1 MEKAGDGFGFI
12 PVSTKLPDNIGM
24 TQDGTKE
31 ITALFESKVFGFPKP
46 LELVKF
52 FVKAAT
58 STSSNEGDIILDFFS
73 GSATT
78 AHAVMQLNA
87 EDGGN
92 RQFIM
97 VQLPEVCDEKS
108 EAYKAGFRNICEI
121 GKERIRRAGAKIL
134 DETERRNSQLKIG
147 EAETP
152 PPDVG
157 FRVFKLDASNLK
169 TWDSAP
175 IEGDRDEQL
184 EILHARMM
192 EMIHR
197 IKPDRSGLDM
207 VFEVMLKMGVPL
219 SLPVTEID
227 INGKTAYS
235 VGEDTLLLISFA
247 PSLTAED
254 IEVMADY
261 APAKVIISQ
270 ESFDTNSDA
279 ANAYYILHDRGIDL
293 KLL

>member
-1 MEKAGDGFGFI
+1 M
-12 PVSTKLPDNIGM
+12 
-24 TQDGTKE
+24 
-31 ITALFESKVFGFPKP
+31 
-46 LELVKF
+46 
-52 FVKAAT
+52 
-58 STSSNEGDIILDFFS
+58 
-73 GSATT
+73 
-78 AHAVMQLNA
+78 
-87 EDGGN
+87 
-92 RQFIM
+92 
-97 VQLPEVCDEKS
+97 
-108 EAYKAGFRNICEI
+108 
-121 GKERIRRAGAKIL
+121 
-134 DETERRNSQLKIG
+134 
-147 EAETP
+147 
-152 PPDVG
+152 G

-184 EILHARMM
+184 EILHARMR

-197 IKPDRSGLDM
+197 IKPDRSALDM

-227 INGKTAYS
+227 INGKAAYS
-235 VGEDTLLLISFA
+235 VGEDTLLLVSLA

-254 IEVMADY
+254 MEVMADY

-270 ESFDTNSDA
+270 ESFDTNSDT